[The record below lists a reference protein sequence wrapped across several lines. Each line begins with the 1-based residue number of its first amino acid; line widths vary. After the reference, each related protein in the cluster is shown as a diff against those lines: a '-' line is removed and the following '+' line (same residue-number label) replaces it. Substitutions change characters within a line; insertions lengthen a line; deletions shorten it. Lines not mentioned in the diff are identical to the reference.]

1 MVAVTLA
8 YMAGLLLA
16 RLVSAG
22 AGGVTG
28 TGPVGLAAAGAGIL
42 IWSLVLALVFW
53 ALAYLFWRPPQ
64 RAAWQ
69 VFLLA
74 GFVALGVFIYSWDS
88 SMNQSRLAGDR
99 DTFLDLTGVV
109 IEEPRVY
116 PNRVVYTL
124 LAREIGQGDYCQ
136 QVKEKVQVVLY
147 RPAGDRSTVKTSN
160 KGPFVGP
167 PLAVDPLPWPLH
179 DGPAVGR
186 DAFLSR
192 YHYGD
197 LLRVHGQLTAP
208 PVARNPGEFDYAAY
222 LARQYIYNRMLLDN
236 PQAIVKLG
244 TEPGNPLVR
253 LALAAKTRVKTAI
266 TAALPS
272 RQAGIMAALLFG
284 DVEELT
290 EQDSDTFKNLGV
302 FHFFAVSGS
311 NTALVLLI
319 IMALAGLLG
328 LKQGTA
334 TSLGLAGLIFYAAVT
349 GFTPSVNR
357 ATVMA
362 GVGLVAWW
370 RRERRDFYTALALA
384 ALLIL
389 LVRPRSLYD
398 SGFQLSFAVTWGLV
412 YFYPL
417 IDDLLARLPP
427 WRRYLVVPLAAQ
439 LAALPLVIY
448 YFNFVSLPSLPAN
461 LVTFGLVEA
470 IVTLGLAASC
480 LALVSIPP
488 AVAIF
493 AALGPLMNLLLAFL
507 TFLAGLPGITL
518 PLATP
523 TPAAIGGYY
532 LAMILFREFWLR
544 RREPRWLALWQWHRR
559 ELAVV
564 AVLALATMLVY
575 FYHPGQPGELQVTFI
590 DVGQGDAIY
599 LATPAGRKILVDGGG
614 RPFDQGDFD
623 VGERVVLPFLQ
634 RQGVRRLDVVVST
647 HPDADHIGGLVT
659 VVREMPVALV
669 VVPPLRGSLPNEYR
683 PFLAELRARGI
694 PWQEA
699 GRGSTLALDPA
710 LVISIMHPGPEIS
723 GSNSDS
729 NNNSLVLKVL
739 YRRFS
744 LLLSADI
751 EAEAMTDLAT
761 SGVDVQSTVFK
772 VPHHGSRYG
781 LEPEFLRRV
790 APQLVVIPVGEKNN
804 FGHPAPEIIAYWQKQ
819 GVPIYR
825 TDRQGAITISSDGE
839 NWRVKTV
846 IP

>member
-1 MVAVTLA
+1 MSERPLVAVTLA

-42 IWSLVLALVFW
+42 IWSLVLALVSW

-88 SMNQSRLAGDR
+88 SLNQSRLAGDR
-99 DTFLDLTGVV
+99 DTFLDLTGAVV
-109 IEEPRVY
+109 EEPRVY
-116 PNRVVYTL
+116 PNRIVYTL
-124 LAREIGQGDYCQ
+124 LAREIRQGDYRQ

-147 RPAGDRSTVKTSN
+147 HRAGNRLTAPT
-160 KGPFVGP
+160 GGRE
-167 PLAVDPLPWPLH
+167 PLGSLA
-179 DGPAVGR
+179 ASR
-186 DAFLSR
+186 DTR

-222 LARQYIYNRMLLDN
+222 LARQYIYNRMLVED

-253 LALAAKTRVKTAI
+253 LALAAKARVKTAI
-266 TAALPS
+266 TAALPP
-272 RQAGIMAALLFG
+272 RQAGILAALLFG

-311 NTALVLLI
+311 NTALVLLL
-319 IMALAGLLG
+319 IMALAGFLG
-328 LKQGTA
+328 LKKGTA

-362 GVGLVAWW
+362 GLGLIAWW

-417 IDDLLARLPP
+417 IDDLLAWLPP

-448 YFNFVSLPSLPAN
+448 YFSFISLLSLPAN
-461 LVTFGLVEA
+461 LVTAGLVGA

-493 AALGPLMNLLLAFL
+493 VALGALMNLLLAFL

-523 TPAAIGGYY
+523 SPLAIGGYY

-544 RREPRWLALWQWHRR
+544 RREPRMLALGQWHRR
-559 ELAVV
+559 ELGVV
-564 AVLALATMLVY
+564 AALALATLLVY

-599 LATPAGRKILVDGGG
+599 LATPAGRQILVDGGG

-623 VGERVVLPFLQ
+623 VGERIVLPFLQ
-634 RQGVRRLDVVVST
+634 RQGVRHLDVVVST
-647 HPDADHIGGLVT
+647 HPDADHMGGLMT
-659 VVREMPVALV
+659 VVREMPVALI
-669 VVPPLRGSLPNEYR
+669 VVPPLRGSLLNEYR

-710 LVISIMHPGPEIS
+710 LAINILHPGPAIS

-729 NNNSLVLKVL
+729 NNNSLVMKVL

-751 EAEAMTDLAT
+751 EAEAMTDLVTA
-761 SGVDVQSTVFK
+761 GADVQSTVFK

-781 LEPEFLRRV
+781 LEPNFLQLV

-804 FGHPAPEIIAYWQKQ
+804 FGHPAPEVMAYWQKQ
-819 GVPIYR
+819 GVPVYR
-825 TDRQGAITISSDGE
+825 TDRQGAITISSDGAG
-839 NWRVKTV
+839 WRVKTV